1 MITKQPISSK
11 IHMIEN
17 GNIADV
23 KGFRTAGTHCGLKRK
38 RPDLG
43 IIVCDVP
50 ASAAGV
56 FTLNKIQ
63 AAPLYV
69 TKESLRR
76 TNGKLQAVLVNS
88 GNANACTGQKG
99 YDDALEMRKL
109 AAQKCNIPEQ
119 AVAVTSTGV
128 IGEHLPMEK
137 IRLGVEKLQITDE
150 AKLFSKAILTTDT
163 YTKEVCVE
171 LTINNKVVR
180 IGGVAKGS
188 GMIHPNMAT
197 MLGFITTDAVI
208 EPDQLQGAL
217 SKVTDETFNRIT
229 VDGDTSTN
237 DMVLVMASGLA
248 GNDTLN
254 PQHQEWSIFNEAL
267 TLCAK
272 TLAKMIARDG
282 EGATKLIEVQVTG
295 AATNEEAG
303 KIAKTIVG
311 SDLVKTAAYGRD
323 ANWGRI
329 ICAIGYSDCVINP
342 QTIDIAIGPYQ
353 TLIQSEPKEVNDD
366 EISAYMDTADTIVIQ
381 VNLHCGS
388 GTGEAWG
395 CDLSYDYVRINAG
408 YRT

>member
-1 MITKQPISSK
+1 MVLNKKLVWISFRYIHDKGWTKMITEKSISSK
-11 IHMIEN
+11 IYVIEN
-17 GNIADV
+17 GSITDV

-56 FTLNKIQ
+56 FTLNKVQ

-69 TKESLRR
+69 TKESLGSN
-76 TNGKLQAVLVNS
+76 NGKLQAVLVNS

-109 AAQKCNIPEQ
+109 AAQKFNFPEQ

-137 IRLGVEKLQITDE
+137 IRLGVKKLQITDE
-150 AKLFSKAILTTDT
+150 AELFSKAILTTDT
-163 YTKEVCVE
+163 CTKEVCVE
-171 LTINNKVVR
+171 LTINSKVVR

-197 MLGFITTDAVI
+197 MLGFITTDAAI

-254 PQHQEWSIFNEAL
+254 PQHQEWSIFYEAL

-272 TLAKMIARDG
+272 TLSKMIARDG

-295 AATNEEAG
+295 AASNEEAG
-303 KIAKTIVG
+303 IVAKTIVG

-329 ICAIGYSDCVINP
+329 ICAIGYSDCFINP
-342 QTIDIAIGPYQ
+342 HTIDIAIGPYQ
-353 TLIQSEPKEVNDD
+353 TLIQSEPGEVNDE
-366 EISAYMDTADTIVIQ
+366 EISAIWIQ
-381 VNLHCGS
+381 KTQL
-388 GTGEAWG
+388 
-395 CDLSYDYVRINAG
+395 LFK
-408 YRT
+408 